1 MDYAGGDEGA
11 SMVASGAP
19 EAATSQPA
27 RADEQA
33 AGERARRR
41 AAAVRVG
48 RALVALYVA
57 SLLLYLAVVF
67 LTLMTVYILGQLIEP
82 WMGAAIV
89 GSTLLLVSIAVLRRA
104 VRYVRAAVDAYMH
117 DG

>member
-1 MDYAGGDEGA
+1 MDEHAA
-11 SMVASGAP
+11 S
-19 EAATSQPA
+19 
-27 RADEQA
+27 D
-33 AGERARRR
+33 RARRR

-48 RALVALYVA
+48 RALVALYAA

-82 WMGAAIV
+82 WMGAALV
-89 GSTLLLVSIAVLRRA
+89 GSTLLLVSAVVLRRA
-104 VRYVRAAVDAYMH
+104 LRHVRAAVDAYMH